1 MKKLISLGLA
11 LLLTLSLLTAC
22 GTGAGGNTSG
32 SGNTSGGGNT
42 PSSGSATSPPADN
55 GAKDGNAGGGSSK
68 AVHDV
73 IPASAL
79 ISLEEASAIM
89 GLELKADEN
98 KPITTAFIDAAR
110 YSLDG
115 TSLKVELKQEALY
128 DEETSITKLTKGWAY
143 HIESE
148 LKRITK
154 QSEEEHE
161 EYIMT
166 VVPGIGDAAFLSES
180 TVMDH
185 WALFVFYGEYII
197 VVGVSP
203 SIFGDPATADE
214 AAWFKEKAMEA
225 GKLAADHLKAI
236 IG

>member
-32 SGNTSGGGNT
+32 GGNASGGG
-42 PSSGSATSPPADN
+42 SATPPPAEN
-55 GAKDGNAGGGSSK
+55 SAKDGNAAGGGSSK